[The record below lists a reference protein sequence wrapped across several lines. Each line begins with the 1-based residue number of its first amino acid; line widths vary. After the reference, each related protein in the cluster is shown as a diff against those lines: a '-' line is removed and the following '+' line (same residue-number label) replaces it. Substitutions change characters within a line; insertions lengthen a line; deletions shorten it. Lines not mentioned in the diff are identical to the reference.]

1 MTESKPSKSELKRQ
15 QQTLQ
20 RLGEQLIGLSDELLQ
35 GLDLDERLL
44 DAIDDIR
51 RMKSNEAIRRQKQY
65 LGKLM
70 RDVDPAPIKALLDQL
85 RAEDRRQKRL
95 FANAERWRDRL
106 VCDGIEALDAFADA
120 TGVLNPDLRTLLE
133 ELDQATSDR
142 LERAI
147 KKRIFRT
154 AHAALVA
161 QSRDG

>member
-1 MTESKPSKSELKRQ
+1 VTESKPSKSELKRQ
-15 QQTLQ
+15 QQALQ
-20 RLGEQLIGLSDELLQ
+20 RLGEQLIGLNDELLQ
-35 GLDLDERLL
+35 GLALDERLL

-51 RMKSNEAIRRQKQY
+51 RMRSHEAVRRQKQY

-85 RAEDRRQKRL
+85 RADDRREKRL

-106 VCDGIEALDAFADA
+106 ICDGIEALDAFAVA
-120 TGVLNPDLRTLLE
+120 TGGSNPDLRILLE
-133 ELDQATSDR
+133 EFDQAKSDR
-142 LERAI
+142 LERDI
-147 KKRIFRT
+147 KKRIFRA